1 MDSQRRRRWR
11 LKCAL
16 RNHPTRN
23 QWFGSSTLLA
33 RIAAASPSQRL
44 ASGLLSRLVSSAF
57 CFRRQMPFGTR
68 FIADFCAPSI
78 KLMVEVDGGYR
89 SGRNRR
95 SVPSGL
101 ERAAA
106 GCGVPK
112 CLVASF
118 RPALTMPPSA
128 ISSLERKAELYCA
141 QAQALG
147 ANKSKAVLPVQSRNR
162 GPRRRSLAAVARSR
176 QTRTSPQVSAFD
188 GPPGCSPARCG
199 INRMQIQMKT
209 IRTAEAVNLPNP
221 NPP

>member
-147 ANKSKAVLPVQSRNR
+147 LTRAKRCCRCSHATAVRAGVRSQRWLVR
-162 GPRRRSLAAVARSR
+162 GKPGRLLKFRPLMGPLGAHRLAAGS
-176 QTRTSPQVSAFD
+176 T
-188 GPPGCSPARCG
+188 GCRY
-199 INRMQIQMKT
+199 R
-209 IRTAEAVNLPNP
+209 
-221 NPP
+221 